1 MRKRACPRS
10 SRSARRPG
18 GDADMA
24 VYTTPL
30 TPLRF
35 LERSADVF
43 PEKTAI
49 VDGERRVSY
58 REFAREA
65 TRLARALQAVGV
77 KPGDRVAYLCPN
89 TAELLVAHFAVP
101 LAGAVLVAI
110 NTRLAPD
117 EVVYICEH
125 SDAKLLVVDGEL
137 RPGVDPVADRLRGK
151 REMVTVADRV
161 EGSNGAGTTYLD
173 LLDRGSRQA

>member
-18 GDADMA
+18 GDADVS

-35 LERSADVF
+35 LERSAEIF
-43 PEKTAI
+43 PAKTAI

-58 REFAREA
+58 REFALQA

-77 KPGDRVAYLCPN
+77 ERGDRVAYLCPN
-89 TAELLVAHFAVP
+89 SAELLVAHFGVP

-117 EVVYICEH
+117 EVVYICDH
-125 SDAKLLVVDGEL
+125 SGAQLLVVDAEL
-137 RPGVDPVADRLRGK
+137 WGTVAPVAAELETVREIVTVVDP
-151 REMVTVADRV
+151 E
-161 EGSNGAGTTYLD
+161 AGPSET
-173 LLDRGSRQA
+173 

>member
-18 GDADMA
+18 GDADVS

-35 LERSADVF
+35 LERSAEIF
-43 PEKTAI
+43 PHKTAI
-49 VDGERRVSY
+49 VDVGRRVSH

-77 KPGDRVAYLCPN
+77 ERGERVAYLCPN
-89 TAELLVAHFAVP
+89 TAELLVAHFGVP
-101 LAGAVLVAI
+101 LAGA
-110 NTRLAPD
+110 AP
-117 EVVYICEH
+117 
-125 SDAKLLVVDGEL
+125 L
-137 RPGVDPVADRLRGK
+137 PVH
-151 REMVTVADRV
+151 TP
-161 EGSNGAGTTYLD
+161 
-173 LLDRGSRQA
+173 

>member
-18 GDADMA
+18 GDADVS

-35 LERSADVF
+35 LERSAEIF
-43 PEKTAI
+43 PAKTAI

-77 KPGDRVAYLCPN
+77 ERGDRVAYLCPN

-101 LAGAVLVAI
+101 LAGAGLVAV
-110 NTRLAPD
+110 NTPLP
-117 EVVYICEH
+117 
-125 SDAKLLVVDGEL
+125 
-137 RPGVDPVADRLRGK
+137 P
-151 REMVTVADRV
+151 
-161 EGSNGAGTTYLD
+161 GAGG
-173 LLDRGSRQA
+173 LLFRHPRRQAVA

>member
-18 GDADMA
+18 GDADVS

-30 TPLRF
+30 TPLGF
-35 LERSADVF
+35 LGRSAEIS
-43 PEKTAI
+43 PAKTAI

-77 KPGDRVAYLCPN
+77 ERGDRVAYLCPN

-101 LAGAVLVAI
+101 LAGAVLVPV
-110 NTRLAPD
+110 NTRPPPHPAPSILED
-117 EVVYICEH
+117 
-125 SDAKLLVVDGEL
+125 SDAELV
-137 RPGVDPVADRLRGK
+137 A
-151 REMVTVADRV
+151 
-161 EGSNGAGTTYLD
+161 
-173 LLDRGSRQA
+173 